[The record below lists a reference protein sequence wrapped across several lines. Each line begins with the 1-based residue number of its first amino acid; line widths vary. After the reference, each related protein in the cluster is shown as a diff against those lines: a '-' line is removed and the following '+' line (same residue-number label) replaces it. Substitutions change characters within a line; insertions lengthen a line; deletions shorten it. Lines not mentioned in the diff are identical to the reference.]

1 MSTSIR
7 TLIVDD
13 DPMVLRL
20 HAGYLAAVGGFT
32 VVDAVGDGE
41 AAVAAASRGEVD
53 LVLLDRNLPGF
64 SGVEVLHRLRAA
76 HGHGVDVFVVSSARD
91 RHTVRQTMSAHIA
104 GYLLKPFT
112 QEAFVQRMIAYRE
125 ERLASSAL
133 AAEADVP
140 LGQGEIDGMLR
151 ATPTSAIRVL
161 PDADAGTGTG
171 PALPK
176 GISAP
181 TLDAIRAAL
190 DAHRPATTAE
200 IVAATGASRATVR
213 RYLDHLVR
221 TGEADLSHRYG
232 QRGRPEVLYRLAPR
246 L

>member
-7 TLIVDD
+7 TLVVDD
-13 DPMVLRL
+13 DPMVRRL

-41 AAVAAASRGEVD
+41 SAVSAAGRGEVD
-53 LVLLDRNLPGF
+53 LVLLDMNLPGF
-64 SGVEVLHRLRAA
+64 SGVEVLHRLREA
-76 HGHGVDVFVVSSARD
+76 HGYGVDVFVVSSSRD
-91 RHTVRQTMSAHIA
+91 RHTVRQTMSAHVA

-112 QEAFVQRMIAYRE
+112 QEAFAQRMTAYRE
-125 ERLASSAL
+125 ARLSAAAL

-151 ATPTSAIRVL
+151 AMPPSAIRV
-161 PDADAGTGTG
+161 PQEAERQSGGDAT
-171 PALPK
+171 LPK
-176 GISAP
+176 GISAT

-190 DAHRPATTAE
+190 DPHRPATT
-200 IVAATGASRATVR
+200 VDVSAATGASRATVR